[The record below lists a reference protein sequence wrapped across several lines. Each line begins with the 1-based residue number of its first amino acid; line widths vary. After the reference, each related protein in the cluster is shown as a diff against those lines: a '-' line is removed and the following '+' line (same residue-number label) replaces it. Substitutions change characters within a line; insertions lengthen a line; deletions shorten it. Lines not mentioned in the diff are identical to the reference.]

1 MNKAIRR
8 ISVLMMA
15 MFLTL
20 LVSTTYTQFI
30 AAPELNADGR
40 NSRTL
45 YREFGRDR
53 GPILVAGEPIVK
65 SEPVDDEFRFL
76 RVYEEPELYAHI
88 TGFHSITYGATGI
101 ERAET
106 EALNG
111 TADALFYDRIRNL
124 FTGEPTRGGS
134 VELTIDP
141 KVQKAAAE
149 ALGGQVGAVVAL
161 DPKTGQILAMVS
173 TPSFDPNRLSSHN
186 TKEVAA
192 AYEELNADEG
202 RPMENRAISG
212 RLYPPGSVFKLVT
225 AAAALESGEWTAE
238 SVIDAPVEL
247 ELPQT
252 TSTIKN
258 YGGAAC
264 DPEDEMPLSDALR
277 ISCNTAFANL
287 GLELGAEDM
296 LRQATAFGFGVDRK
310 IPLGVTPSTF
320 PQDLNPP
327 QLAQSAMG
335 QYDVKVTPLE
345 VAMISATIA
354 NDGIPMAPH
363 LVKTVRSSDLS
374 VRSRT
379 EPQAESRAISS
390 ATARSLREMMVSV
403 VDSGTGTAAQIS
415 GVDVAGKT
423 GTAQN
428 APDKAPHAWFTAF
441 APADNPQVAVAV
453 VVEHGGS
460 MGSEATG
467 GATAAPIARAVIE
480 AVVGK

>member
-1 MNKAIRR
+1 VNKAIRR

-76 RVYEEPELYAHI
+76 RVYEEPELYAHM

>member
-1 MNKAIRR
+1 MNKSIRR
-8 ISVLMMA
+8 LSVVMMA

-20 LVSTTYTQFI
+20 LVSATYTQYI
-30 AAPELNADGR
+30 AAPDLNADAR

-53 GPILVAGEPIVK
+53 GPILVAGEPIVRSK
-65 SEPVDDEFRFL
+65 PVDDEFRFL
-76 RVYEEPELYAHI
+76 RVYEDPELYAHI
-88 TGFHSITYGATGI
+88 TGFHSIAYGATGI

-106 EALNG
+106 DALNG

-124 FTGEPTRGGS
+124 LTGEPTRGGS
-134 VELTIDP
+134 VELTINA
-141 KVQKAAAE
+141 KAQEAAAK
-149 ALGGQVGAVVAL
+149 ALGDQVGAAVAL
-161 DPKTGQILAMVS
+161 DPKTGAVLAMVS
-173 TPSFDPNRLSSHN
+173 NPSFDPNLLSSHN
-186 TKEVAA
+186 TKDVTA

-202 RPMENRAISG
+202 RPLENRAISG

-225 AAAALESGEWTAE
+225 AAAALESGEWTSE

-264 DPEDEMPLSDALR
+264 SPDNEMPLADALR
-277 ISCNTAFANL
+277 ISCNTAFAQL
-287 GLELGAEDM
+287 GLEMGADE
-296 LRQATAFGFGVDRK
+296 LANQSAAFGFGAERK
-310 IPLGVTPSTF
+310 IPLRVTPSTF
-320 PQDLNPP
+320 PSELNKP
-327 QLAQSAMG
+327 QLAQSAIG
-335 QYDVKVTPLE
+335 QYDVRVTPLE

-354 NDGIPMAPH
+354 NGGIPMTPR
-363 LVKTVRSSDLS
+363 LVKTVRTADLS

-379 EPQAESRAISS
+379 EPEAQPRAVSA
-390 ATARSLREMMVSV
+390 ATARALREMMVSV
-403 VDSGTGTAAQIS
+403 VDSGTGSAAKIS
-415 GVDVAGKT
+415 GVEVAGKT

-441 APADNPQVAVAV
+441 APADDPQVAVAV

-467 GATAAPIARAVIE
+467 GSTAAPIARAIIE
-480 AVVGK
+480 AVIDK